1 MTAQRLLGVTANCV
15 NFVDKVMH
23 DFKGSFAGLQEG
35 AMQDRR

>member
-23 DFKGSFAGLQEG
+23 DFKGSFAGPQEG